1 MESNGLT
8 LHSYSL
14 GDGVVAFSTTR
25 HGGYSAADN
34 YNSFNINP
42 FCGDSAEHV
51 AQCREA
57 LCRELGIADER
68 LVLPHQVHGVETR
81 IISAEY
87 CSLPEQVRTMIVDG
101 VDAVMTAVPGLC
113 IGVSTADCVP
123 VLLHDPVHRAVCAV
137 HAGWRGTLARVTHK
151 AVVDMRA
158 AFGTA
163 PADLH
168 AVVGPCISL
177 ANFEVG
183 DEVYEQFAAADF
195 NLDAASVRREKWHID
210 LPEINRQLLVQAGLD
225 EANIAMSGI
234 CTYDRCDDFF
244 SARRLGI
251 ESGRIFN
258 GVMLSTDC

>member
-14 GDGVVAFSTTR
+14 GEGVVAFSTTR
-25 HGGYSAADN
+25 HGGYPAAAN

-42 FCGDSAEHV
+42 FCGDSTEHV

-57 LCRELGIADER
+57 LCSELGIADER

-195 NLDAASVRREKWHID
+195 NLDAASERREKWHID

-258 GVMLSTDC
+258 GVMLLKT